1 MTSPQV
7 AILMGS
13 KSDWPVMKL
22 ASDQLNAFGVAHEA
36 RVLSAHRTPD
46 AVVAYVRDAEER
58 GVKVFIGAAG
68 GAAHLAGVI
77 AAHTTLPVL
86 AVPMTSK
93 LDGLDSLLSMVQMP
107 KGIPVGCLAI
117 GEPGAA
123 NAGILAVQIL
133 SVHDAALAR
142 KLKDARRAE
151 ADRILKETLS

>member
-1 MTSPQV
+1 MTPPKV

-13 KSDWPVMKL
+13 KSDWPVVKL
-22 ASDQLNAFGVAHEA
+22 ASDQLHALGVSHET

-46 AVVAYVRDAEER
+46 ALAQYVRDAEAR

-77 AAHTTLPVL
+77 ASHTTLPVL
-86 AVPMTSK
+86 AIPIASK

-107 KGIPVGCLAI
+107 KGVPVGCLAI
-117 GEPGAA
+117 GEAGAA
-123 NAGILAVQIL
+123 NAGLLAAQIL
-133 SVHDAALAR
+133 STSDPALAQ
-142 KLKDARRAE
+142 KLKDARKAE